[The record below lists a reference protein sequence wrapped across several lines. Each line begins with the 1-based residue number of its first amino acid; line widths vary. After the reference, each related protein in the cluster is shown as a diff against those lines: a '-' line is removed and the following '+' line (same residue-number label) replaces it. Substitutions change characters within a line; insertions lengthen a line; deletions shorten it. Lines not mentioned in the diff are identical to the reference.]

1 MTKPCAMRL
10 NNWVMSASSV
20 KWVQLGEYIEPCDK
34 RNSEGKYTL
43 DDVRGISIQKKLIFT
58 KADMQG
64 VSLTPYK
71 LLQPREFSYV
81 TVTSRNGGKIS
92 LAIND
97 TENTYIVSSSY
108 ENFRCKDVSKLL
120 PEYLFLLLSRSEFDR
135 YSRFNSWGSARE
147 TFDWSE
153 FCRTEIP
160 LPSIDVQQELVD
172 TYNGLKALAEQN
184 EALIEPL
191 SKACEAFIV
200 DCKTKYPEVELGEY
214 IEEFDRR
221 NSDNAIKL
229 VKSVSVTKE
238 FKETN
243 AKVNKD
249 ELSGYKLVP
258 PYHIAYVQTTKNEK
272 CFANALN
279 TSSDTYVVSQVDRVI
294 FSRDPKVL
302 DIRFLHLIFRSKEFD
317 RYAIFNSWG
326 SARETFDYSELCR
339 TRIPLPPIE
348 EQRSIADLYN
358 CLEEAKK
365 IASEAREKL
374 KTLCPA
380 LVQRAANS

>member
-1 MTKPCAMRL
+1 
-10 NNWVMSASSV
+10 MSASSV

-43 DDVRGISIQKKLIFT
+43 DDVRGISIQKKLIST

-64 VSLTPYK
+64 VSLIPYK
-71 LLQPREFSYV
+71 LLKPREFSYV

-160 LPSIDVQQELVD
+160 LPSIEVQQELVD

-191 SKACEAFIV
+191 SKACEAFII
-200 DCKTKYPEVELGEY
+200 DCKTKYPEVELGGY

>member
-1 MTKPCAMRL
+1 
-10 NNWVMSASSV
+10 MSASRDM
-20 KWVQLGEYIEPCDK
+20 WVTLGEYVEPSDE

-71 LLQPREFSYV
+71 LLKPREFSYV

-160 LPSIDVQQELVD
+160 LPSIEVQQELVD

-200 DCKTKYPEVELGEY
+200 DCKTKYPEVELGGY

-348 EQRSIADLYN
+348 EQCSIADLYN

>member
-1 MTKPCAMRL
+1 
-10 NNWVMSASSV
+10 MSASSQKRGWRLV
-20 KWVQLGEYIEPCDK
+20 GSLIEPFDQ
-34 RNSEGKYTL
+34 RNSDGCDYPFYGINKDKAFMPTVADTNNLDNTKYKVVRKGDFVFSGMQTGR
-43 DDVRGISIQKKLIFT
+43 DVCIRIALYDKEYPVIISPAYT
-58 KADMQG
+58 
-64 VSLTPYK
+64 T
-71 LLQPREFSYV
+71 
-81 TVTSRNGGKIS
+81 
-92 LAIND
+92 
-97 TENTYIVSSSY
+97 
-108 ENFRCKDVSKLL
+108 FRIKDSKEVL
-120 PEYLFLLLSRSEFDR
+120 PQYLFIQFNRFEMDR
-135 YSRFNSWGSARE
+135 YGWFLSDGSIRSNLDWDRFC
-147 TFDWSE
+147 DI
-153 FCRTEIP
+153 EIP
-160 LPSIDVQQELVD
+160 LPSIKVQQELVD

-200 DCKTKYPEVELGEY
+200 NCKTKYPIVELGGY

-365 IASEAREKL
+365 IALEAREKL